1 MAGRTEPGV
10 RIVRQG
16 KFARGVPH
24 MNGAEYKECLVIL
37 EAGILQDEQACPE
50 AIDRKR
56 TC

>member
-1 MAGRTEPGV
+1 MAGWTEPCV

-24 MNGAEYKECLVIL
+24 VNRAQYKERLIIL

-56 TC
+56 TR

>member
-10 RIVRQG
+10 RIVRQD

-56 TC
+56 TR

>member
-1 MAGRTEPGV
+1 
-10 RIVRQG
+10 VRQG

-24 MNGAEYKECLVIL
+24 VNRAQYKERLIIL

-56 TC
+56 TR